1 VNGPVLSSV
10 PAAQAVNFLASQL
23 PTYSGQEEENIDLW
37 IDKLERVSRIH
48 EVSDELILS
57 SLQ

>member
-23 PTYSGQEEENIDLW
+23 PTYSGQEEEDID
-37 IDKLERVSRIH
+37 
-48 EVSDELILS
+48 
-57 SLQ
+57 

>member
-10 PAAQAVNFLASQL
+10 PAAQAVNFLASL
-23 PTYSGQEEENIDLW
+23 PTYSGQEEEDIDLW

-48 EVSDELILS
+48 EVSDELILN